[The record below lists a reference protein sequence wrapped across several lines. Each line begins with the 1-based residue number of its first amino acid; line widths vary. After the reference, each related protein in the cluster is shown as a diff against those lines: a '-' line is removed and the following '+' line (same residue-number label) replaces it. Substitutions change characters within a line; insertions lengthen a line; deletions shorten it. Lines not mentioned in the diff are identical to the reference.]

1 MKTKGFYVPLALFLA
16 LVAGLLLAQEAT
28 TQGATTRFPWESGRP
43 CTTVDQMEA
52 SPDVTV
58 TLFLPMVAGGY
69 TPPPPQADLY
79 IEALQYETT
88 DEYVQITNR
97 GNAPQDMTG
106 WRIQSVAGPQWYD
119 FPAAYTLAAGAS
131 VRVHSGPDGFENPPT
146 DLLWGLAHI
155 WLNEGDKAVLYDDSN
170 TAIDSFCYLDGCP

>member
-1 MKTKGFYVPLALFLA
+1 MDARKLYLPLALLLA
-16 LVAGLLLAQEAT
+16 LAAGLFLAQEAA
-28 TQGATTRFPWESGRP
+28 TQGATAERATARDRP
-43 CTTVDQMEA
+43 YTAVDLIQA
-52 SPDVTV
+52 SPDVTF
-58 TLFLPMVAGGY
+58 TLFLPMVVGGY
-69 TPPPPQADLY
+69 APHPDLY

-97 GNAPQDMTG
+97 GDASQDMTG
-106 WRIQSVAGPQWYD
+106 WRIHSVVGDQWYD

-131 VRVHSGPDGFENPPT
+131 VRVHSGPDAFDNPPT